1 MDDKIIVTNLSRLKA
16 KYGASGVTGIKAAV
30 GKLIAADK
38 KRGLDTRLVSLDDA
52 PAMKKLASPPV
63 TRPADPRQNKQAIDG
78 VCKKL
83 SPDYLVILGAP
94 DVIPHQDLRNPVFD
108 PPDDPDEFAFSDLP
122 YACEAGYS
130 RSPENFTGP
139 TRVVGRL
146 PDLTGASDPEYLIGL
161 LETAAS
167 WKALPLSEY
176 SSYHAISAK
185 VWQVSTRMS
194 LDNMF
199 GSDADLHLSPNKGPK
214 WTTSQLAKKV
224 HFINC
229 HGAEASSQFLGQQ
242 GKRFPVSHD
251 AKLVAGKITEGTVA
265 SVECCYGAQLYDSFL
280 LGDGQPICNTYLE
293 GKAYGFLG
301 STTIAYGPEDSNG
314 AADLICQFFVLQ
326 VLAGASLGRAALE
339 ARQQF
344 ITSSPQMD
352 PTDLKTLAQFILL
365 GDPSIHP
372 VAVPSPQTAMRVVK
386 GASKAAGDAVDRGGR
401 RRQLQAKGIWLARNQ
416 PVASSSKS
424 KTRSSSVDA
433 TLRKVAA
440 KIKMRPGHTQTF
452 RIMRGPAAQS
462 KTAKAITPTAFHVML
477 GASPMKKPRIPQTVA
492 IVAKEVAGKIVSFR
506 VLHRR

>member
-1 MDDKIIVTNLSRLKA
+1 MDDKIMVTNLSRLKA
-16 KYGASGVTGIKAAV
+16 KYGADGVTRIKAAV
-30 GKLIAADK
+30 RKLVAADK
-38 KRGLDTRLVSLDDA
+38 KRGLDTRLVLLDDA
-52 PAMKKLASPPV
+52 TAMKRLTSTPV

-94 DVIPHQDLRNPVFD
+94 DVVPHQDLRNPVFD

-122 YACEAGYS
+122 YACEASYS

-139 TRVVGRL
+139 SRVVGRI
-146 PDLTGASDPEYLIGL
+146 PDLAGASDPNYLIGL
-161 LETAAS
+161 LETAS
-167 WKALPLSEY
+167 TWKALPLSEY
-176 SSYHAISAK
+176 STYHAISAK
-185 VWQVSTRMS
+185 VWEVSTRMS

-199 GSDADLHLSPNKGPK
+199 GSNAGLHVSPKKGPK
-214 WTTSQLAKKV
+214 WTTSQLSKKV

-229 HGAEASSQFLGQQ
+229 HGAESSSQFLGQL

-280 LGDGQPICNTYLE
+280 LGDGQPICNTYL
-293 GKAYGFLG
+293 GDKAYGFLG

-344 ITSSPQMD
+344 ITSTPQMD

-372 VAVPSPQTAMRVVK
+372 VSVPTPQRAMPVVK
-386 GASKAAGDAVDRGGR
+386 GASKAVGDAVDRGGR
-401 RRQLQAKGIWLARNQ
+401 RSQLQAKGIWLARNQ
-416 PVASSSKS
+416 PVACSSKS
-424 KTRSSSVDA
+424 KTRSNSIEA

-440 KIKMRPGHTQTF
+440 KVKICPGHTQTF
-452 RIMRGPAAQS
+452 RIMRGPAPQS
-462 KTAKAITPTAFHVML
+462 KMAKAIIPTAFHVVL
-477 GASPMKKPRIPQTVA
+477 GASPMKNPRTPQIVA
-492 IVAKEVAGKIVSFR
+492 VVAKEVAGKIVSFR